1 MTSGVDTTLLL
12 YSRFS
17 MTKTLLKSALIL
29 DPISKHHGKKRDI
42 LLQGNT
48 LLAIAPEL
56 ADTKARVVAGKGYV
70 VSRGWTDATAR
81 CGEPGFEYKED
92 FQSLRKAAAHGG
104 MTRIAVLPSTLPAV
118 DHKSA
123 IHFIHSQ
130 NTTGIEFVAIGALS
144 HNLDG
149 KQLSEMFDMKQAGAV
164 AFSDDHGAIGTE
176 LMCRALEYSKN
187 LHTPVLVLPID
198 RGLNSNG
205 QMHESPVSVSL
216 GMKGIP
222 SLAEELRVQR
232 DLELLRYC
240 GGRLHFMLISS
251 AKSVDL
257 VRKAKREGL
266 SVTCAVAAHQLLFT
280 DEDLRS
286 FDTNFKV
293 LPPLRGKDDR
303 KALIQGLKDGTID
316 AIVSDHCPEDTEHKV
331 REFED
336 ANFGMSSIQ
345 TAFCAAFTAL
355 EKHLTPEEIID
366 KFTAGPE
373 RILGLSAQ
381 PLEEGF
387 GSPVSVFQPEEPTE
401 FSSDQWHSKSKNSPL
416 LGKTLKGKVLV
427 FH

>member
-1 MTSGVDTTLLL
+1 
-12 YSRFS
+12 

-29 DPISKHHGKKRDI
+29 DPISKHHGKRRDV
-42 LLQGNT
+42 LLQGNR
-48 LLAIAPEL
+48 LLSIAPEL
-56 ADTKARVVAGKGYV
+56 TDVKAKVFSGKGCI
-70 VSRGWTDATAR
+70 VSRGWTDATVR
-81 CGEPGFEYKED
+81 CGEPGYEFKED
-92 FQSLRKAAAHGG
+92 FESLRRAAAAGG
-104 MTRIAVLPSTLPAV
+104 MTRVAVLPSTLPVV

-123 IHFIHSQ
+123 VHFVHAQHS
-130 NTTGIEFVAIGALS
+130 TGVEFVAIGALS
-144 HNLDG
+144 HGLEG
-149 KQLSEMFDMKQAGAV
+149 KQLAEMFDMKQAGAV
-164 AFSDDHGAIGTE
+164 AFSDDYGAIGTE

-187 LHTPVLVLPID
+187 LHTPVMVLPLD

-222 SLAEELRVQR
+222 SLAEELRIQR
-232 DLELLRYC
+232 DLDLLRYC
-240 GGRLHFMLISS
+240 GGRLHFMLLSS

-266 SVTCAVAAHQLLFT
+266 QVTCAVAAHHLLFT

-293 LPPLRGKDDR
+293 LPPLRGKEDR

-316 AIVSDHCPEDTEHKV
+316 AIVSDHCPEDVEHKV

-336 ANFGMSSIQ
+336 ANFGVSSVQ
-345 TAFCAAFTAL
+345 SAFCSAFTAL
-355 EKHLTPEEIID
+355 EKHMTIDEIIE
-366 KFTAGPE
+366 KFTSGPE

-387 GSPVSVFQPEEPTE
+387 GSPVSVFQPEEQTT
-401 FSSDQWHSKSKNSPL
+401 FTADQWQSKSQNSPV
-416 LGKTLKGKVLV
+416 LGKTLQGKVLV